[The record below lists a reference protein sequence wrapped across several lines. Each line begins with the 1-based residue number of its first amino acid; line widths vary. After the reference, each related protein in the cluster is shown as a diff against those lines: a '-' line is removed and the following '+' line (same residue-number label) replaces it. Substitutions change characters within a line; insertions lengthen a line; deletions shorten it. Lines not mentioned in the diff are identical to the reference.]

1 MVVLILREV
10 GEEVEVWES
19 RRLGI
24 LKADDDDSRFLH
36 GDVQDNVWLR
46 E

>member
-1 MVVLILREV
+1 MKRSRV
-10 GEEVEVWES
+10 GKVEGV
-19 RRLGI
+19 GI

-36 GDVQDNVWLR
+36 GNVQDNDWLR